1 MSSYSPRVT
10 ILKYQRPDPYG
21 PIPARSFQRQ
31 MAFLHAARYH
41 ILSLREL
48 VTGLEGRA
56 SIPNR
61 AVHLTFDDA
70 TADFAGQAWPVM
82 RRYGF
87 PASVFL
93 VSDCIGKSAE
103 WLGKNVGEAVPLM
116 DAETILRLQS
126 EGVRFGSHTRT
137 HAHLISLDPE
147 RLNDE
152 VTTSR
157 TALTQLLGRDVFA
170 FCYPYGEVNRA
181 VLRAVGNAGY
191 RLGFTGERNRAT
203 RGTHPLILPR
213 HAVSFGTGIAGLFWK
228 LALQPGGKPLE
239 LT

>member
-1 MSSYSPRVT
+1 
-10 ILKYQRPDPYG
+10 
-21 PIPARSFQRQ
+21 

-41 ILSLREL
+41 VLSLREL

-56 SIPNR
+56 SIPKR

-70 TADFAGQAWPVM
+70 TVDFADEAWPIL
-82 RRYGF
+82 RRYEF
-87 PASVFL
+87 PATVFL
-93 VSDCIGKSAE
+93 VSDRIGKRAE
-103 WLGKNVGEAVPLM
+103 WLGKIGGEDVPLM

-137 HAHLISLDPE
+137 HAHLVGLDNE

-152 VTTSR
+152 VSASR
-157 TALTQLLGRDVFA
+157 TALAELLGRDVFA

-191 RLGFTGERNRAT
+191 RLGFTGERNHAT

-213 HAVSFGTGIAGLFWK
+213 HTVSFGTGIAGFYWK

-239 LT
+239 LA